1 MHCKARLRSSQV
13 VDTGINRFYLGSKQ
27 AIMIGKSAELMVGSQ
42 APDFRL
48 SASDGREVG
57 LADFRTK
64 SNVYV
69 FFVRE
74 FN

>member
-1 MHCKARLRSSQV
+1 MAEQ
-13 VDTGINRFYLGSKQ
+13 
-27 AIMIGKSAELMVGSQ
+27 SAGLMVGSP

-64 SNVYV
+64 SNVYL
-69 FFVRE
+69 FFIRE